1 MKKIAIAAIMTM
13 AILHGCSSNN
23 GNRSDT
29 TVQVEIDVDVYT
41 VNCASFCPDIQNI
54 PTDSMPVISERVTAN
69 LIENYGDSIT
79 QISFKFSDADK
90 WASIT
95 RENTGRQ
102 LAIAVNGKIT
112 NAPMVNMAIESGN
125 CSVSVS
131 PEMFKKIQNGQS
143 LF

>member
-1 MKKIAIAAIMTM
+1 
-13 AILHGCSSNN
+13 
-23 GNRSDT
+23 
-29 TVQVEIDVDVYT
+29 
-41 VNCASFCPDIQNI
+41 
-54 PTDSMPVISERVTAN
+54 MPVISERVTAN